1 MVWQLSA
8 DIIAAWVR
16 ASCEAQGLPFRV
28 ASPEVLGKVAVLLTG
43 KAGTGAARAAARVRH
58 ARVADPQ
65 MRQIGSTRDGSST

>member
-28 ASPEVLGKVAVLLTG
+28 TSPEVLGKVAVLLTG
-43 KAGTGAARAAARVRH
+43 KAGTGAARAAAR
-58 ARVADPQ
+58 ARQDRPAGPQ
-65 MRQIGSTRDGSST
+65 MRQIGSTRDGSNI